1 MRRTSSSAAKEA
13 TMPVIRSSLAVTNMF
28 SISFPQASCAV
39 RKHASS
45 EMASLLILSLWWVK
59 SRACALGVLRLRKTC
74 SSVTPRILFC
84 PITARSTSRRKLKKA
99 AIKSAPP
106 SAASVRPMP
115 TKLHARDFGWA
126 IFCVL
131 MFSKRNS
138 LNASKKIMQSLKI
151 WAQLLSTEK
160 KSSRTTWLP
169 QKF

>member
-45 EMASLLILSLWWVK
+45 EMALSLIPSLLWVK
-59 SRACALGVLRLRKTC
+59 SKACVLGVLRSRKTC
-74 SSVTPRILFC
+74 LSATPRISFC
-84 PITARSTSRRKLKKA
+84 LITAHWMSRRKPKKA
-99 AIKSAPP
+99 GIKSAPP
-106 SAASVRPMP
+106 NAASARPTP
-115 TKLHARDFGWA
+115 TKPHARDFAWA
-126 IFCVL
+126 IFCVQ
-131 MFSKRNS
+131 MFSKRSS

-151 WAQLLSTEK
+151 WEQLLSTEK